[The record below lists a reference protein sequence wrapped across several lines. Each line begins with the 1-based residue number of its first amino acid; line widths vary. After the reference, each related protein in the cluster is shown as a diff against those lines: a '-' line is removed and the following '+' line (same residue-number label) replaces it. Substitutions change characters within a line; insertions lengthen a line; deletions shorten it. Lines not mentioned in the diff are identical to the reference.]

1 MRCAIL
7 GSGNIGTDL
16 MIKLIK
22 AREFDGPL
30 ELVALVGI
38 DPASDG
44 LARARGLGIEGP
56 HEGPQWILDHADD
69 YSWFISA
76 DPKMEKLWIFTREVP
91 DEALKARLVRRAAEL
106 GYDVSR
112 LEFPAQPPA

>member
-16 MIKLIK
+16 MMKLLK
-22 AREFDGPL
+22 GRCVRQGSTPL

-44 LARARGLGIEGP
+44 LARAKQAGGRG
-56 HEGPQWILDHADD
+56 
-69 YSWFISA
+69 
-76 DPKMEKLWIFTREVP
+76 
-91 DEALKARLVRRAAEL
+91 AA
-106 GYDVSR
+106 
-112 LEFPAQPPA
+112 

>member
-56 HEGPQWILDHADD
+56 HEGPQWILDHADEID
-69 YSWFISA
+69 MLFDATSA
-76 DPKMEKLWIFTREVP
+76 YEIG
-91 DEALKARLVRRAAEL
+91 RAH
-106 GYDVSR
+106 V
-112 LEFPAQPPA
+112 

>member
-16 MIKLIK
+16 MMKLLK
-22 AREFDGPL
+22 GTDASGSGTTPL

-44 LARARGLGIEGP
+44 LARAKKLGIEGP

-69 YSWFISA
+69 IDMVFDATSA
-76 DPKMEKLWIFTREVP
+76 YVHVRHYKQYARGRDRRGRP
-91 DEALKARLVRRAAEL
+91 DARRR
-106 GYDVSR
+106 GGR
-112 LEFPAQPPA
+112 R